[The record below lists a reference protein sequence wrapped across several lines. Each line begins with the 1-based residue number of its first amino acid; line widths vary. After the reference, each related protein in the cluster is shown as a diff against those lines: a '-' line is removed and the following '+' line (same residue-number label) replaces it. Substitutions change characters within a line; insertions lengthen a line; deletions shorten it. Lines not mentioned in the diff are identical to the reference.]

1 MNNIHSKIPSIMISG
16 FMDVHVPRQCYL
28 VVYGK
33 YRKVNSRF
41 AFKKEIKRFPVNNNE
56 SLSISICDKKG
67 SCKYP
72 FSMTVT

>member
-1 MNNIHSKIPSIMISG
+1 MISG
-16 FMDVHVPRQCYL
+16 FMDVHVPTVNVIQL
-28 VVYGK
+28 SMAN
-33 YRKVNSRF
+33 RKGNSRF

>member
-1 MNNIHSKIPSIMISG
+1 M
-16 FMDVHVPRQCYL
+16 
-28 VVYGK
+28 
-33 YRKVNSRF
+33 NSRL

-56 SLSISICDKKG
+56 SLSISNCDKEG